1 MVSIFGLHRFAV
13 IVPLRVPY
21 CKQSLA
27 ADSALSETT
36 ALRKLVTL
44 GFLKLLDNFIGITV
58 GFYDFWVVDN
68 GFSFHDSW

>member
-1 MVSIFGLHRFAV
+1 MSRLTGE
-13 IVPLRVPY
+13 
-21 CKQSLA
+21 LA

-58 GFYDFWVVDN
+58 GFCDFWVVDN
-68 GFSFHDSW
+68 GFSQRMRVFSVVVFRVLLYGRCRL

>member
-1 MVSIFGLHRFAV
+1 MFCPKRNLSGNPTYRE
-13 IVPLRVPY
+13 
-21 CKQSLA
+21 LA

-58 GFYDFWVVDN
+58 GFCDFWVVDN
-68 GFSFHDSW
+68 GFSFHDS